1 MKSWVIGRREGLSGK
16 ELWRE
21 KKEGK
26 SEGRRRLGGRMGL
39 GGRKVG
45 ITAYFDK

>member
-1 MKSWVIGRREGLSGK
+1 MGDWKGLSGK

-26 SEGRRRLGGRMGL
+26 SEGRRKLGWEGGIGWGKMGDHCL
-39 GGRKVG
+39 L
-45 ITAYFDK
+45 